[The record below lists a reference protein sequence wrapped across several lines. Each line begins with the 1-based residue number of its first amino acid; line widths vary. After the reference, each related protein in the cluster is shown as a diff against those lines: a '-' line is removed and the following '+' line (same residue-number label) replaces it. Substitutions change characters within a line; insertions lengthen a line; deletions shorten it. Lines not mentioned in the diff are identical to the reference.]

1 MGLDRRL
8 DFSAPV
14 TGADRQ
20 GGDHHLA
27 GVSELRRVGQR
38 RHHQHL
44 SLLRCC
50 GHQRKIWLV
59 VNPHRSRL
67 TRERARC
74 PRLFGAENR
83 KPTIAQWSVFLPR
96 LGRARRQASPTILS
110 LPGPSWTGNF
120 ARSVAPVPHYLTAS
134 LSCSY
139 SGRTAGL
146 ESPRL
151 AQATEALGADHQVIE
166 DFHSE

>member
-8 DFSAPV
+8 DFSTPV
-14 TGADRQ
+14 AGADWQ
-20 GGDHHLA
+20 GGDHYLA

-44 SLLRCC
+44 SVLRCC
-50 GHQRKIWLV
+50 GHQWKVWLV
-59 VNPHRSRL
+59 VNPDRSRL
-67 TRERARC
+67 TREHAPC

-110 LPGPSWTGNF
+110 LPGSPWSN
-120 ARSVAPVPHYLTAS
+120 L
-134 LSCSY
+134 
-139 SGRTAGL
+139 AG
-146 ESPRL
+146 
-151 AQATEALGADHQVIE
+151 AAAG
-166 DFHSE
+166 